1 MTSDEAPLPA
11 PSHLYTWVDI
21 DAHFAELA
29 ARNQWPDWLL
39 EVDGYWDGVEFT
51 VSPNVN
57 PDDIWNW
64 FAERLGPLT
73 VDPQR
78 QAILLE
84 STGDGGRPLD
94 VRLRREPEWTP
105 VARPARWGERR
116 VVRELAQSLAA
127 PEHESFHD
135 GVRIC
140 AFHSFKGG
148 VGRTLHCVALARE
161 LARRGDSQ
169 SRVLLVDADME
180 APGISWMVAA
190 EGNRLDIALD
200 DFVALL
206 HGSTDGGTE
215 AIELARKFLLN
226 QERDG
231 VVVLPT
237 TRDPSRVRPPRIAPV
252 DLLTPNRPPYLLTE
266 KLAELA
272 RAVGAGAVVVDLRAG
287 TSELNAPILLDPRV
301 HRVFVTTLSEQ
312 SVQGTVHLLEAVARL
327 APSGPEDPACTVL
340 VTQFDARDN
349 GTELATAERSLRA
362 AVSRTLVPAATGPS
376 DGADDETDTTTQDV
390 LTEPLHSPF
399 LSALLALPG
408 TWRDVA
414 DRIERTGLRAVV
426 ESLAEVVCPTVE
438 QPTLLATAP
447 VDDLASRRRRLAD
460 TAQRLVFADSTAN
473 QDFLPTEALVNLVSA
488 HRTEAPI
495 EVVVG
500 AKGSGKTFTY
510 LRMCDS
516 HTWKDFGASLDV
528 SGVELAAPLVPVL
541 ASRNLADEPAGRVA
555 EVGRTSAFR
564 LSGSAPPPPLAIR
577 ELVGGALDQELK
589 DAAWRQTWLACLA
602 LAAGLDATADTAE
615 QQLTELARRR
625 QAVFVIDG
633 LEDLFQDFSTEPRQQ
648 QALRVLLTDCPEW
661 LRSLRGRPLGLVLFV
676 RRDLVLNS
684 IHQNTPQFL
693 DRYAQAALRW
703 NSTEALRL
711 AAWVCERAGVLG
723 DRVSV
728 RSADAT
734 MLSHLLTRLW
744 GQKLGRDGSR
754 EARSDEWVL
763 AALSDFNL
771 QIQARDIV
779 SFLSVAAD
787 GSIPDTHW
795 ADRLLTPT
803 AMRRA
808 LPQCSKDKVE
818 ALGQENAPVR
828 TLFDRLTQLPEDVRK
843 IPFTLESVDL
853 DRDEARLLEANGV
866 LFRENDQ
873 YWIPEIYR
881 YGLGFGSNKV
891 GRPRV
896 VSIRDRIRARSG
908 TG

>member
-11 PSHLYTWVDI
+11 PSHLYTWVDV

-29 ARNQWPDWLL
+29 ARNQWPEWLL

-51 VSPNVN
+51 VN
-57 PDDIWNW
+57 PDVNEAGLWSW
-64 FAERLGPLT
+64 LAERLGPLT
-73 VDPQR
+73 VDPER
-78 QAILLE
+78 RAILLE
-84 STGDGGRPLD
+84 STGEGDRLLD
-94 VRLRREPEWTP
+94 VRLRREPEWAP
-105 VARPARWGERR
+105 VARSPRWGERR
-116 VVRELAQSLAA
+116 VVRELAENLPA
-127 PEHESFHD
+127 PELASFPH

-148 VGRTLHCVALARE
+148 VGRTLHSVALGRE
-161 LARRGDSQ
+161 LAQRGEPR

-206 HGSTDGGTE
+206 HGSTDGGAE
-215 AIELARKFLLN
+215 AIALARKFLLN

-237 TRDPSRVRPPRIAPV
+237 TRDPARTRPPRIAPV
-252 DLLTPNRPPYLLTE
+252 DLLTPNRSPYLLTE

-272 RAVGAGAVVVDLRAG
+272 RAVGAGTVVVDLRAG

-312 SVQGTVHLLEAVARL
+312 SVRGTVQLLDAVARL
-327 APSGPEDPACTVL
+327 APSGPEHPACTVL
-340 VTQFDARDN
+340 VTQFYERDN
-349 GTELATAERSLRA
+349 GTELAAAERSLRA
-362 AVSRTLVPAATGPS
+362 AVSRTLVLAGS
-376 DGADDETDTTTQDV
+376 DYETDTTTEDV

-399 LSALLALPG
+399 LSPLLALPG

-414 DRIERTGLRAVV
+414 ERIEQTGLRAVG
-426 ESLAEVVCPTVE
+426 ESLADVVCPTAE
-438 QPTLLATAP
+438 LTAPLATDPA
-447 VDDLASRRRRLAD
+447 DDLASQRRRLAG
-460 TAQRLVFADSTAN
+460 TAKRLVFADSSVV
-473 QDFLPTEALVNLVSA
+473 QGDFLVTEALVNLVSA

-495 EVVVG
+495 EIVVG

-516 HTWKDFGASLDV
+516 RTWEGFGTRVGVA
-528 SGVELAAPLVPVL
+528 GVELDAPLVPVL
-541 ASRNLADEPAGRVA
+541 ASRNLAGEPADRIA
-555 EVGRTSAFR
+555 ELGRTSASR
-564 LSGSAPPPPLAIR
+564 LSGSVPAPLLAIR
-577 ELVGGALDQELK
+577 ELVDDALGQDLS
-589 DAAWRQTWLACLA
+589 DAAWRRTWLAGLA
-602 LAAGLDATADTAE
+602 RAAGLEATADTAE
-615 QQLTELARRR
+615 QRLTDLARDR

-633 LEDLFQDFSTEPRQQ
+633 LEDLFQNFSSEPRQK

-661 LRSLRGRPLGLVLFV
+661 LRSLRGRPLGLVVFV
-676 RRDLVLNS
+676 RRDLVLNA
-684 IHQNTPQFL
+684 IHQNAPQFL
-693 DRYAQAALRW
+693 DRYAPSTLRW
-703 NSTEALRL
+703 DSTEALRL
-711 AAWVCERAGVLG
+711 AVWVCGRAGVLG
-723 DRVSV
+723 DDGSV
-728 RSADAT
+728 RSTDAT
-734 MLSHLLTRLW
+734 TLSHLLTRLW
-744 GQKLGRDGSR
+744 GQKLGRDDSR
-754 EARSDEWVL
+754 EARSEEWVL

-787 GSIPDTHW
+787 NSISDTRW
-795 ADRLLTPT
+795 TDRLLAPS

-808 LPQCSKDKVE
+808 LPECSRDKVE
-818 ALGQENAPVR
+818 ALRQENAPVGA
-828 TLFDRLTQLPEDVRK
+828 LFDHLTGLPKDSRK
-843 IPFTLESVDL
+843 IPFTLETVKLQPKD
-853 DRDEARLLEANGV
+853 ARLLEANGV
-866 LFRENDQ
+866 LFREDDQ

-881 YGLGFGSNKV
+881 YGLGFASSTV

-896 VSIRDRIRARSG
+896 VSIRDRIRASRG